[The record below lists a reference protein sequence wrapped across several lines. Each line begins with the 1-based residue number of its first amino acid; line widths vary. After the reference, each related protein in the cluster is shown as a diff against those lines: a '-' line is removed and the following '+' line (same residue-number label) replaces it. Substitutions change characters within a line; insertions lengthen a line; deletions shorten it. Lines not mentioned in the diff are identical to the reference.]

1 MVRRDDS
8 AIKAVNVQQEWE
20 KVMMLLSVEGCALG
34 VVDSTI
40 QIGKNEFFMAIV
52 L

>member
-8 AIKAVNVQQEWE
+8 AIKANVQQEWE